1 MEYNVVRLDA
11 ATPSEH
17 FQALEEVKEFHTTD
31 LGRGGKDRWTY
42 RLLPESA
49 LDIELQRRSV
59 PHSTSFVDSVT
70 FQPCTA
76 HTCQNQDRYS
86 IEEWDLRGGIWRF
99 SAIYDGHCGLD
110 TVDFVH
116 GQLPAMIRTSLQ
128 ALLNKSQSSAP
139 APELVSETI
148 SRSIRHLDN
157 SIRAD
162 LFDLLPC
169 NRLESMSDFEL
180 HCLMKQQS
188 RRWAT
193 ISARCTQGST
203 IILALSDPPKRN
215 LWVANLG
222 DSQAVLVQEGA
233 GWAGTI
239 LNSIHNCDNPVEL
252 QRILREHPEER
263 ECIWDKRVIGYLAPT
278 RAVGDTW
285 LKVPST
291 YTRRAFG
298 KHNSNWISPTLVADY
313 ARRIL
318 SPPYVSNVPDTYHL
332 TLDNDRETYLILC
345 SDGLLDLYGSSG
357 EQSSA
362 QVLANKWAKIIG
374 RSIGHS
380 KKATGNLAFHLLRD
394 AIGGSD
400 VSLVSQNLTLEMD
413 EKWMDDV
420 TILVQRLIG

>member
-1 MEYNVVRLDA
+1 MEYNVVRLEA
-11 ATPSEH
+11 ATSSEH
-17 FQALEEVKEFHTTD
+17 LRALEEVKNFRTTD

-59 PHSTSFVDSVT
+59 LRSTSFVDSIT

-76 HTCQNQDRYS
+76 HTSPNQDRYCT
-86 IEEWDLRGGIWRF
+86 EEWDLQDGIWRF

-110 TVDFVH
+110 TVNFVH
-116 GQLPAMIRTSLQ
+116 GQLPAMIRMSLQ
-128 ALLNKSQSSAP
+128 VLLSKYQSSAV

-148 SRSIRHLDN
+148 SHSIQHLDN

-169 NRLESMSDFEL
+169 DQLESMSDFEFNRL
-180 HCLMKQQS
+180 TKQQS
-188 RRWAT
+188 CRWAT

-203 IILALSDPPKRN
+203 IILALSDPQRRN

-222 DSQAVLVQEGA
+222 DSQAVLVQKGA
-233 GWAGTI
+233 DWTGTI
-239 LNSIHNCDNPVEL
+239 LNSLHNCDNPAEL
-252 QRILREHPEER
+252 QRILREHPGER
-263 ECIWDKRVIGYLAPT
+263 ECIWDNRVIGYLAPT

-291 YTRRAFG
+291 YTHRAFA
-298 KHNSNWISPTLVADY
+298 KHNPKWISPPLLADY
-313 ARRIL
+313 AGRIL
-318 SPPYVSNVPDTYHL
+318 SPPYVSNVPDLYHL
-332 TLDNDRETYLILC
+332 TLDNDRETFLILC

-357 EQSSA
+357 GQSST
-362 QVLANKWAKIIG
+362 QVLANKWAKIIS
-374 RSIGHS
+374 RSLVHS
-380 KKATGNLAFHLLRD
+380 GKATGNLAFYLLRD

-420 TILVQRLIG
+420 TILVQRLIE